1 MTTWKELVYII
12 LDSLKIHSDDS
23 KFTEDHVVF
32 LLSKYRT
39 YVLSQMYSKVGKLAS
54 SANYQYFNVELEST
68 SNKSKTNVPHIM
80 NIGKPVI
87 SAECDQEEITFVPM
101 DRFKYVGHN
110 RFLNNI
116 IYCTV
121 NIDGKLEFNKMP
133 TKKNGDTAIVCDK
146 CTIYA
151 IFSNPLDVYD
161 NWYDILDENF
171 PVEETLIPSIL
182 ELVMKD
188 LTNGIYKP
196 SDNTNDAQDA
206 LSDLAGF
213 LRRNMKSQFQKQI
226 DE

>member
-12 LDSLKIHSDDS
+12 LDSLKVHSDDS

-39 YVLSQMYSKVGKLAS
+39 YILNQMYSKAGKSAS
-54 SANYQYFNVELEST
+54 NANYQYLEVDLNGTSQSST
-68 SNKSKTNVPHIM
+68 TTIPHIM
-80 NIGKPVI
+80 SIGKTLI
-87 SAECDQEEITFVPM
+87 HADCDQEEITFVPI
-101 DRFKYVGHN
+101 DRFKYVGYN
-110 RFLNNI
+110 RFLNSI

-121 NIDGKLEFNKMP
+121 DLDGKLKFNKMP
-133 TKKNGDTAIVCDK
+133 TKNNGKITKVCDK

-151 IFSNPLDVYD
+151 IFSNALDVY
-161 NWYDILDENF
+161 NSGYDILDEYF
-171 PVEETLIPSIL
+171 PVEETLIPPIV
-182 ELVMKD
+182 ELAMKD

-196 SDNTNDAQDA
+196 SDNLNDAQDA

>member
-32 LLSKYRT
+32 LLSKYRA
-39 YVLSQMYSKVGKLAS
+39 YILNQMYSKVGKSAS
-54 SANYQYFNVELEST
+54 NANYQYLEVELEST
-68 SNKSKTNVPHIM
+68 SNKSKTNIPHIM
-80 NIGKPVI
+80 SIGKPI
-87 SAECDQEEITFVPM
+87 IGADCDQEEITFVPM
-101 DRFKYVGHN
+101 DRFKYIGHN

-121 NIDGKLEFNKMP
+121 NIEGKLEFNKIP
-133 TKKNGDTAIVCDK
+133 TKNNGKLTEPCNK

-161 NWYDILDENF
+161 KGLDILDEYF

-188 LTNGIYKP
+188 LTNGLYKP